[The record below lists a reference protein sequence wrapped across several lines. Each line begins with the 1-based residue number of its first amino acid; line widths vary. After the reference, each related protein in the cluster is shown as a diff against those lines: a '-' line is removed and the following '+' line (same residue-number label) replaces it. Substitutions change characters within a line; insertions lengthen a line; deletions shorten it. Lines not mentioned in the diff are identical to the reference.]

1 MPGSTVLMKPN
12 SSGKTLFADVI
23 LRAVGKAFRD
33 DLKASSRRRQTEN
46 RSFANAG
53 RCSAS
58 VLSSSNSRST
68 FRNSLPS
75 GILWVNALP
84 LDVTSKQ
91 RISLV
96 TELLPRP
103 AVGQETGCHPCS
115 TLPSQIVTHLV
126 LNARNAG

>member
-23 LRAVGKAFRD
+23 LRAVGKAFGD

-46 RSFANAG
+46 RSLANAA

-68 FRNSLPS
+68 LRNSLPS
-75 GILWVNALP
+75 MRGCLKSPGRSRLTVRGPGFA
-84 LDVTSKQ
+84 
-91 RISLV
+91 
-96 TELLPRP
+96 P
-103 AVGQETGCHPCS
+103 AVWKLEWETKSVKYDRIG
-115 TLPSQIVTHLV
+115 TFQTPSKNLSDES
-126 LNARNAG
+126 LSAAR

>member
-23 LRAVGKAFRD
+23 LRAVGKAFGD

-46 RSFANAG
+46 RSLANAA

-75 GILWVNALP
+75 M
-84 LDVTSKQ
+84 
-91 RISLV
+91 RIS
-96 TELLPRP
+96 T
-103 AVGQETGCHPCS
+103 ADIGSGCHPRLRGPGS
-115 TLPSQIVTHLV
+115 IAKRGPAESLV
-126 LNARNAG
+126 QLSVLGA